1 MRKFIALLIIA
12 TPLAACMQDPG
23 SRGLAGA
30 ALGAAIA
37 DSNDDNLLTGAA
49 IGGLA
54 GVASCQIPG
63 TLGCP

>member
-23 SRGLAGA
+23 SRAVAGA
-30 ALGAAIA
+30 VVGAAIA
-37 DSNDDNLLTGAA
+37 DSTDENMVAGAA

-54 GVASCQIPG
+54 GAASCAIPG
-63 TLGCP
+63 TLGC